1 MKLTPTAQS
10 YLLDIAM
17 LVVAQ
22 VTFYYGFKYFL
33 KDIRDPKRKDASAK
47 GKKVAGR
54 LGFSNISLTS
64 YEEIIM
70 SEVVH
75 PDDINIHFKDIGG
88 LDPIIQ
94 ELNESVIY
102 PLAYPQL
109 FTSAS
114 GLLGAPKGVLLYGE
128 PGCGKTMIAKALAK
142 ESGATFINMHIST
155 LTDKWFGESN
165 KLVSALFSLA
175 RKLEPSIIFID
186 EIDSFLRSR
195 RSTDHETTATMK
207 AEFMSL
213 WDGLV
218 SSEGSRILV
227 LGATNRPDDI
237 DTAILRR
244 MPKRFSIS
252 PPDESQR
259 TSILNIMLKD
269 IKLSSPEMVSLLAK
283 ATEGF
288 TGSDLKELCRNA
300 AMIPVRERVR
310 TEAGKLDHGLADLQ
324 HMKYDDVRP
333 LVLQDFIQKNKYDGT
348 VRHTM
353 LEEPQD

>member
-1 MKLTPTAQS
+1 VTL
-10 YLLDIAM
+10 

-22 VTFYYGFKYFL
+22 VSFYYGFKYFL
-33 KDIRDPKRKDASAK
+33 REISSSRDPKRKEASDK

-54 LGFSNISLTS
+54 LGFKDLKLNT
-64 YEEIIM
+64 YEEVIM

-75 PDDINIHFKDIGG
+75 PDDIHVHFKG
-88 LDPIIQ
+88 LDSVIG

-102 PLAYPQL
+102 PLNFPHL

-142 ESGATFINMHIST
+142 ESGATFINILLIHMHIST

-165 KLVSALFSLA
+165 KLVAALFSLA
-175 RKLEPSIIFID
+175 RKLEPAIIFID

-237 DTAILRR
+237 DSAILRR
-244 MPKRFSIS
+244 MPKRFSIN
-252 PPDESQR
+252 PPNEAQR
-259 TSILNIMLKD
+259 TSILKIMLAD
-269 IKLSSPEMVSLLAK
+269 IKLASPDIIDTLAK

-300 AMIPVRERVR
+300 AMIPVREKVR
-310 TEAGKLDHGLADLQ
+310 EESKKSSDGSMNLDHIKVSDTYTG
-324 HMKYDDVRP
+324 K
-333 LVLQDFIQKNKYDGT
+333 
-348 VRHTM
+348 
-353 LEEPQD
+353 